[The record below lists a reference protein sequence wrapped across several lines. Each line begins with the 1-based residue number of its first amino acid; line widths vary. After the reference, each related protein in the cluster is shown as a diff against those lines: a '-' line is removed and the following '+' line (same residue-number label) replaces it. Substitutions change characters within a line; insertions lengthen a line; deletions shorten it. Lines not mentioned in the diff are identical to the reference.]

1 MTNMGKNGK
10 NTGDRHNKWTEAAE
24 AGLLF
29 GAHMLAGGLC
39 WLLLVTRRPLE
50 CGLAVWRFGLG
61 LWQHW
66 WWLGTNSKP
75 VDPHISTRHGHSCVP
90 TQVPLADPD
99 KEKSLC
105 WQQLKAV
112 DRTSLSSTLSAS
124 SPQASALTRPA
135 FAHSGLW
142 CYLCAS
148 RTRCCATLQ
157 CRIRTEELCCPIS
170 CSRCRRGLSDV
181 GRHQSRVLSC
191 RHPAAA
197 LQPPC

>member
-1 MTNMGKNGK
+1 
-10 NTGDRHNKWTEAAE
+10 
-24 AGLLF
+24 
-29 GAHMLAGGLC
+29 MLAGGLC

-105 WQQLKAV
+105 WQQLKVV

-124 SPQASALTRPA
+124 SPPGIRPHEASFRAFGAVVLLMRLAHTLSCHPSVPDTHRRALLPDFVQPLSTRP
-135 FAHSGLW
+135 
-142 CYLCAS
+142 
-148 RTRCCATLQ
+148 
-157 CRIRTEELCCPIS
+157 
-170 CSRCRRGLSDV
+170 V
-181 GRHQSRVLSC
+181 
-191 RHPAAA
+191 
-197 LQPPC
+197 